1 MGVNMKI
8 LLVSQYYYPERFSV
22 TDFAEEL
29 AKQGHDV
36 TVLTGKPNYGFK
48 EILPEYKKVKYEVIN
63 GVKVHRV
70 NLVAR
75 KDSKTSIIRN
85 YLSFHGNG
93 KRFARHFKEEFD
105 VVLATSLSPVI
116 SVSPALLFA
125 KKHKIPCV
133 LYCQDL
139 WPEAPVVTGIIKRN
153 SLAFKI
159 IRKWSKSIYSRC
171 DRIVISSPS
180 FKDYFVKELHIED
193 KVFNVVNQ
201 PIIKSSEVLEPI
213 KYQNKYNLVYGGN
226 IGSMQM
232 IDLLV
237 DAMKFVKTLDT
248 KLHLLGVGSELK
260 SIQKKIVDEKL
271 DDKVIYH
278 GNFPIEQAEAYY
290 ANADA
295 LIVSLKNEG
304 YVGKT
309 IPNKAIQYLKYA
321 RPILGVVQGDSKD
334 LLEKAKGAGFAGENA
349 QNIAENIDILLN
361 MLDKEKD
368 QLGLNNKKYFEENFS
383 IEKLTQLLVK
393 ELNEVKKWSIDS
405 DWTSKP

>member
-1 MGVNMKI
+1 MKI

-22 TDFAEEL
+22 TDFAETL
-29 AKQGHDV
+29 VKQGHDV

-48 EILPEYKKVKYEVIN
+48 QILPEYKKIKYEVIN

-70 NLVAR
+70 NLVPR
-75 KDSKTSIIRN
+75 KDGKISIIRN
-85 YLSFHGNG
+85 YLSFHRNG
-93 KRFARHFKEEFD
+93 KIFARHFKEEFD

-116 SVSPALLFA
+116 SVSPALHFA

-139 WPEAPVVTGIIKRN
+139 WPEAPVVTGMIKKN

-201 PIIKSSEVLEPI
+201 PIIKSTKVLEPI
-213 KYQNKYNLVYGGN
+213 KYENKCNLVYAGN

-237 DAMKFVKTLDT
+237 KAIRFTRGYDI
-248 KLHLLGVGSELK
+248 KLHLLGTGGTLK
-260 SIQKKIVDEKL
+260 QIQKQIIVDGLGDRVE
-271 DDKVIYH
+271 YH
-278 GNFPIEQAEAYY
+278 GSLPIEEAEAYF

-309 IPNKAIQYLKYA
+309 IPNKAIQYLKYGK
-321 RPILGVVQGDSKD
+321 PIIGIVQGDTKQ
-334 LLEKAKGAGFAGENA
+334 LLENAKGALFAEENA
-349 QNIAENIDILLN
+349 QNIGETINNFIAMSE
-361 MLDKEKD
+361 KEKD
-368 QLGLNNKKYFEENFS
+368 QLGLNNKQYFEENFS
-383 IEKLTQLLVK
+383 TEKLTQLLVN
-393 ELNEVKKWSIDS
+393 ELNEVKK
-405 DWTSKP
+405 